1 MAFFDKLFGKKE
13 TPREAAQRGQN
24 LVKQNRSNAKAIIS
38 KLNSIDFYS
47 ADNKLD
53 PEIIKEAAYIGLC
66 ANLEKDLEDPAEITR
81 DISGLDEIL
90 EYAADALGEA
100 VRNGH
105 PTKAHW
111 AAAALYKGI
120 KELRKEITG
129 TEAGHEAAVYEK
141 RLEYAKTLKLI
152 VDQASQ
158 LDKAEISLKEQQ
170 DRYDVLQKEIATL
183 KENFTRYVQTPEGST
198 ALANMNLFAANP
210 EMMSENAKNLAA
222 QSNEVKSKEDVAK
235 AAYKQIMTLREQVQ
249 AANTQISIARNLLSM
264 GVSIIRPEQL
274 AETQRMLE
282 HSVTETTARLDEIQ
296 KQKSLTK
303 KYFDDMDLLG
313 HHPVLL
319 DSAAAAVKA
328 ANALKN
334 ENAQELTRR
343 AQVLE
348 QMRRDQW
355 NEKIAREILEA
366 AQKRYEHLE
375 DPVVVHNKTT
385 NVDTNEDQNFI
396 PAQ

>member
-13 TPREAAQRGQN
+13 TPREIAQKGQN

-47 ADNKLD
+47 PDNKLA

-66 ANLEKDLEDPAEITR
+66 ANLEKDLDDPAEITR

-100 VRNGH
+100 VRSGH

-120 KELRKEITG
+120 KELRKEISG
-129 TEAGHEAAVYEK
+129 TEAGHEASVYEK

-152 VDQASQ
+152 IDQAANLDQSQ
-158 LDKAEISLKEQQ
+158 ISLKEQQ
-170 DRYDVLQKEIATL
+170 ERYDALHAEIADL
-183 KENFTRYVQTPEGST
+183 KNKFTQYVQTPEGS
-198 ALANMNLFAANP
+198 AAYANMNLHVANP
-210 EMMSENAKNLAA
+210 VIMSEDAKNLQA
-222 QSNEVKSKEDVAK
+222 QLNELKAEQDVAD
-235 AAYKQIMTLREQVQ
+235 AAYKQIMVLREQIQ
-249 AANTQISIARNLLSM
+249 AAKTQISIARNKLSL
-264 GVSIIRPEQL
+264 GVNIDRPEVL
-274 AETQRMLE
+274 AEIQWLHDRSVAETIAALE
-282 HSVTETTARLDEIQ
+282 KLKHEKAIN
-296 KQKSLTK
+296 K
-303 KYFDDMDLLG
+303 KFFDDMEQIG
-313 HHPVLL
+313 QHVVLV
-319 DSAAAAVKA
+319 DSAADAVKA

-334 ENAQELTRR
+334 ENIQEQTRR
-343 AQVLE
+343 AQILE
-348 QMRRDQW
+348 QMRRDQR
-355 NEKIAREILEA
+355 NEKITREILEA

-375 DPVVVHNKTT
+375 VPVVVRNENT
-385 NVDTNEDQNFI
+385 NDNTNENQNFI

>member
-13 TPREAAQRGQN
+13 TPREIAQKGQN

-47 ADNKLD
+47 PDNKLA

-66 ANLEKDLEDPAEITR
+66 ANLEKDLDDPAEITR

-100 VRNGH
+100 VRSGH

-120 KELRKEITG
+120 KELRKEISG
-129 TEAGHEAAVYEK
+129 TEAGHEASVYEK

-152 VDQASQ
+152 IDQAANLDQSQ
-158 LDKAEISLKEQQ
+158 ISLKEQQ
-170 DRYDVLQKEIATL
+170 ERYDALHAEIADL
-183 KENFTRYVQTPEGST
+183 KNKFTQYVQTPEGSA
-198 ALANMNLFAANP
+198 ALANMNLFASNP
-210 EMMSENAKNLAA
+210 EMMSDNAKNLSALSSEA
-222 QSNEVKSKEDVAK
+222 KSKEEVSK
-235 AAYKQIMTLREQVQ
+235 AAYKQIMVLREQVQ
-249 AANTQISIARNLLSM
+249 AAQTQISIARNQLSM
-264 GVSIIRPEQL
+264 GVNVIRPEQL

-282 HSVTETTARLDEIQ
+282 RSVQDITTKLDEIK
-296 KQKSLTK
+296 KQKDLTK
-303 KYFDDMDLLG
+303 KFFSDMELVG
-313 HHPVLL
+313 QHAVFL
-319 DSAAAAVKA
+319 DSAAEAVKA

-334 ENAQELTRR
+334 ENTQELTRR
-343 AQVLE
+343 AQILE
-348 QMRRDQW
+348 QMRRDQR

-375 DPVVVHNKTT
+375 VPVVVRNENT
-385 NVDTNEDQNFI
+385 NDNTNENQNFI